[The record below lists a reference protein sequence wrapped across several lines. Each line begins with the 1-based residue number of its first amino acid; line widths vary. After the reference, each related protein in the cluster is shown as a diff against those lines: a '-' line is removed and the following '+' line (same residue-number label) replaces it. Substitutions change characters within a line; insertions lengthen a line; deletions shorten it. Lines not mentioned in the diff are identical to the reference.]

1 MTNFIHDITRFE
13 VAPPAVFFLMLFSL
27 LLALVHTLIF
37 LALFKISFRPS
48 KLLYI
53 LYPSIMAVT
62 AFIDLRWI
70 VLEFI
75 VLFLFTFVLGICG
88 MIFAFIKSV
97 KLSQKERHRFRKKHH
112 IPRKPLRKKIL
123 GGFFSLLFILVFYVN
138 PGLFVLSIFLILPIL
153 SLILPS
159 KRNRFFKYQQLLPTS
174 KIRSVAMG
182 LAELRG
188 ELIAGDALLS
198 SPIKSKRCIGFQ
210 YSIEKVS
217 TDKDGK
223 KSYRTIFNETK
234 CNPFRL
240 KDATGTISVNP
251 ENMDLYQ
258 LDIDERYQSGGKRYT
273 QRLLM
278 PKDQVLIVGKIGLQ
292 NNIPVLQY
300 EPIKKVF
307 GIAPYHYITTY
318 NTFKPLLNRFLSFTS
333 IFGFFVALIL
343 MSTIVI
349 RQDYIGITFTPTGH
363 NFVLLNNQSHNK
375 LKDIHK
381 SQNRKNKIITPQQTN
396 PDTAVQRAKEDELP
410 PEVHI
415 ETIELPDIPSNTT
428 KKKTK

>member
-1 MTNFIHDITRFE
+1 
-13 VAPPAVFFLMLFSL
+13 MLFSL

-159 KRNRFFKYQQLLPTS
+159 KRNRFFKYQQLLP
-174 KIRSVAMG
+174 
-182 LAELRG
+182 
-188 ELIAGDALLS
+188 
-198 SPIKSKRCIGFQ
+198 
-210 YSIEKVS
+210 
-217 TDKDGK
+217 
-223 KSYRTIFNETK
+223 
-234 CNPFRL
+234 
-240 KDATGTISVNP
+240 
-251 ENMDLYQ
+251 
-258 LDIDERYQSGGKRYT
+258 
-273 QRLLM
+273 
-278 PKDQVLIVGKIGLQ
+278 
-292 NNIPVLQY
+292 
-300 EPIKKVF
+300 
-307 GIAPYHYITTY
+307 
-318 NTFKPLLNRFLSFTS
+318 
-333 IFGFFVALIL
+333 
-343 MSTIVI
+343 
-349 RQDYIGITFTPTGH
+349 
-363 NFVLLNNQSHNK
+363 
-375 LKDIHK
+375 
-381 SQNRKNKIITPQQTN
+381 
-396 PDTAVQRAKEDELP
+396 
-410 PEVHI
+410 
-415 ETIELPDIPSNTT
+415 
-428 KKKTK
+428 